1 MKNVLANQTHSY
13 PLGNCYFDDNY
24 LQVMCLDTNLNLK
37 WKKYIK
43 VGNNMCARVTY
54 LTSCD
59 KRPGVLIAGSSF
71 NSTDP
76 QNSNL
81 NIDFIYRLD
90 SNIVANVNPN
100 ALTGI
105 TDRIIVLPNP
115 AKEMITV

>member
-1 MKNVLANQTHSY
+1 
-13 PLGNCYFDDNY
+13 
-24 LQVMCLDTNLNLK
+24 
-37 WKKYIK
+37 
-43 VGNNMCARVTY
+43 MCARVTY